1 MSAVVKAGGKVVG
14 WVDDRLVSSKFLKRQ
29 LQKVFPNHWSF
40 MLGEI
45 ALWSFVVILLTGIYL
60 TLWFRPSMTEVVYNG
75 SYAPLRGVRM
85 SEAFAS
91 TVDISFDVRGGL
103 LIRQIHHLA
112 ALVFVFAIGVHLLRI
127 FFTGAFRKPRELNW
141 VIGVLLF
148 VLAAAAGFSGY
159 SLPDDLLSG
168 TGLRIAQGITQATPV
183 VGTWAAFL
191 LFDGEFPGTTFISRL
206 YGVHILLVP
215 GLILALLTAHMLLV
229 WYQKHTQYPGTGR
242 TEENVVGY
250 PFMPIYIAKAGGF
263 FFVVFGVITLLAGIV
278 SINPIWAYGPY
289 MPDQVTAGSQPDW
302 YIGFM
307 DGALRIMPN
316 LESNI
321 LGYTI
326 SWNIVVPA
334 MVVPGVLIG
343 LLAGYPWIEKLAS
356 KDKAEHHI
364 LDRPRNVPTRT
375 GIGVALIVLYAVLL
389 VGGGND
395 VLAYNL
401 NLSINAM
408 IWAIR
413 VLVFVAPVV
422 AFVVTKRIC
431 LSLQRKDRD
440 RLLHGDATGHMVRLP
455 NGEFVDV
462 HEPVDE
468 VTRTVILSKPDVA
481 PIPMPERVDASGVAN
496 PVARIESIRAR
507 VSKFYYG
514 DNIPKPTPAELA
526 AAEQHLGESLVTAIE
541 AGSEAA
547 AELAGEVAPAALQA
561 AGVESAPR
569 SGDHGPV

>member
-29 LQKVFPNHWSF
+29 LNKVFPDHWSF

-45 ALWSFVVILLTGIYL
+45 ALYSFVIILLTGIYL

-75 SYAPLRGVRM
+75 SYAPLKGVRM

-112 ALVFVFAIGVHLLRI
+112 ALVFVFAIGVHLLRV
-127 FFTGAFRKPRELNW
+127 FFTGAFRKPREMNW

-215 GLILALLTAHMLLV
+215 GLILALVSAHLGLV
-229 WYQKHTQYPGTGR
+229 WYQKHTQYPGRGR
-242 TEENVVGY
+242 TNDNVVGY

-263 FFVVFGVITLLAGIV
+263 FFIVFGVITFLAGIV

-321 LGYTI
+321 FGYTI
-326 SWNIVVPA
+326 SWNIMVPA
-334 MVVPGVLIG
+334 MVLPGVLIG
-343 LLAGYPWIEKLAS
+343 LLVLYPWIEKLAS
-356 KDKAEHHI
+356 KDNSEHHI

-375 GIGVALIVLYAVLL
+375 AIGVALIVFYAVLL

-395 VLAYNL
+395 VIAYNL
-401 NLSINAM
+401 NLSINSM

-413 VLVFVAPVV
+413 ILVFVAPVV
-422 AFVVTKRIC
+422 AFMVTKRIC

-440 RLLHGDATGHMVRLP
+440 LLLHADATGHMVRLP
-455 NGEFVDV
+455 SGEFLDV
-462 HEPVDE
+462 HEPLDE
-468 VTRTVILSKPDVA
+468 ERRAVIMSKPDVV
-481 PIPMPERVDASGVAN
+481 PIPIPERVDASGVAN
-496 PVARIESIRAR
+496 PVARIESLRAR
-507 VSKFYYG
+507 ISRFYYG
-514 DNIPKPTPAELA
+514 DNIPKPTAAELA
-526 AAEQHLGESLVTAIE
+526 AAEEHVGESLVAAID

-547 AELAGEVAPAALQA
+547 AELAGEVAPEALRA
-561 AGVESAPR
+561 AGMESAPR

>member
-45 ALWSFVVILLTGIYL
+45 ALWSFVVILLTGVYL

-229 WYQKHTQYPGTGR
+229 WYQKHTQFPGRGR

-321 LGYTI
+321 FGYTI

-343 LLAGYPWIEKLAS
+343 LLAMYPWIEKLAS

-468 VTRTVILSKPDVA
+468 VTRTVILSKPDAA

-547 AELAGEVAPAALQA
+547 AELAGEVAPEALQA